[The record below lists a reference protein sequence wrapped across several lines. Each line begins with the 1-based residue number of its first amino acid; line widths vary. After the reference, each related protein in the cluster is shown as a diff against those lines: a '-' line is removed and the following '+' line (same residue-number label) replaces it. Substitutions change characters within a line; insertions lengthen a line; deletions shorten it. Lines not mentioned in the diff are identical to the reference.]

1 MLTVQLPAG
10 SSLPARRCSMP
21 WARCHM
27 VRRPAVGATSLRV
40 ETSGLAPGVYAL
52 RMLAGG
58 TAPTRRVVVK

>member
-10 SSLPARRCSMP
+10 LVPTSAVLFNALGR
-21 WARCHM
+21 M

-52 RMLAGG
+52 WMLVGDA
-58 TAPTRRVVVK
+58 APTRRVVVE